1 MDVALVAVQA
11 ALDPDRY
18 RDAGSYRAWL
28 LGLAERAVD
37 GLPDAAE
44 VPRLLA
50 FPEMIGL
57 PLPWLL
63 DRPAHPRDRTGA
75 GHRVL
80 ETIRRYPSALA
91 RAAWT
96 SRRLGPS
103 LLHHPRAVAA
113 GRVHAEAFA
122 EVAREARATVVAGT
136 WLGPPVGVEA
146 ALGWHVSDPRP
157 RNRALLF
164 GPTGAGLGAV
174 DKVFLTRGTESRL
187 GLTRGR
193 IEDLRPIR
201 TPVGELAVAICL
213 DAFHDEVI
221 DRFDGQGARI
231 VVQPSA
237 NLAAWDRAWPPD
249 PRLREGE
256 AWWRFG
262 LPRAVHGRANIR
274 LGVNPMLVGE
284 ALGLAPRGRSTIV
297 AAGAPGGPGLPE
309 GVVAAAGHD
318 DREDV
323 VRTLLRPGERGTGG
337 AAPSVGYAP
346 GPT

>member
-1 MDVALVAVQA
+1 VDVALVAVQA

-18 RDAGSYRAWL
+18 RDAGAYRAWL

-37 GLPDAAE
+37 GLPDAEE

-63 DRPAHPRDRTGA
+63 DRPAHPRDRSGA
-75 GHRVL
+75 AHRVL
-80 ETIRRYPSALA
+80 ETILGQPAALA

-113 GRVHAEAFA
+113 GRVHAETFA

-136 WLGPPVGVEA
+136 WLGPPVDVEA
-146 ALGWHVSDPRP
+146 ARGWHVADPRP

-164 GPTGAGLGAV
+164 GPTGTGLGVV
-174 DKVFLTRGTESRL
+174 DKVFLTAGAESWL
-187 GLTRGR
+187 GLRRGR

-213 DAFHDEVI
+213 DAFHEEAI
-221 DRFDGQGARI
+221 ARLDGQGARI

-237 NLAAWDRAWPPD
+237 NPVAWDRAWPPD

-262 LPRAVHGRANIR
+262 LPRALEGRTHLRA
-274 LGVNPMLVGE
+274 GVNPMLVGE
-284 ALGLAPRGRSTIV
+284 ALGLAPRGRSTVV
-297 AAGAPGGPGLPE
+297 AAGAPGANGLPA
-309 GVVAAAGHD
+309 GVVAVARHD
-318 DREDV
+318 DREEV
-323 VRTLLRPGERGTGG
+323 VRALLRLDERRTEVMT
-337 AAPSVGYAP
+337 AVGYAP
-346 GPT
+346 RPT

>member
-18 RDAGSYRAWL
+18 RDAGSYRRWL
-28 LGLAERAVD
+28 SGLAERAVD
-37 GLPDAAE
+37 GLPDAAD

-63 DRPAHPRDRTGA
+63 DRPADPRDRNGA
-75 GHRVL
+75 AHRVA
-80 ETIRRYPSALA
+80 ETIRRHPGALA

-136 WLGPPVGVEA
+136 WLGPPVDVEP
-146 ALGWHVSDPRP
+146 ALGAHVADPRP
-157 RNRALLF
+157 RNRALVF
-164 GPTGAGLGAV
+164 GPTGTGLGAV
-174 DKVFLTRGTESRL
+174 DKVFLTPGPESRL
-187 GLTRGR
+187 GLSRGR
-193 IEDLRPIR
+193 IEDLRPFR

-213 DAFHDEVI
+213 DAFHEEVI
-221 DRFDGQGARI
+221 DRLDGQGTRI

-237 NLAAWDRAWPPD
+237 NPAAWDRAWPPD

-262 LPRAVHGRANIR
+262 LPRAVQGRMHLR

-284 ALGLAPRGRSTIV
+284 ALGLAPRGRSTVV

-309 GVVAAAGHD
+309 GVVAVAAHD
-318 DREDV
+318 DREEV
-323 VRTLLRPGERGTGG
+323 VRALVRLDERRADG
-337 AAPSVGYAP
+337 AVAPVGYAP
-346 GPT
+346 RPT